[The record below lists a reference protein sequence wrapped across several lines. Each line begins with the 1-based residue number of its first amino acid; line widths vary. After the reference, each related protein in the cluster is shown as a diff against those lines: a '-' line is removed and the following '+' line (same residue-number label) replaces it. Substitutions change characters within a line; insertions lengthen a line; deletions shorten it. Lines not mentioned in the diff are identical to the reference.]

1 MAGIEGSHH
10 MELNHRQLEQLKQT
24 EMELL
29 RHFITVCEQLG
40 LTYYVLGG
48 TMLGAVRHQG
58 FIPWDDDI
66 DVGMLRKDY
75 EILLQ
80 QGQALLPE
88 GIFLQTFET
97 DPQYPANF
105 AKLRNSHTTF
115 VEASVRNRNINHG
128 VYIDIF
134 PLDYYPQRRQRWFSI
149 KKELLSLR
157 ISTTF
162 TVSGMKPTT
171 KLVRLFT
178 RLLYPTV
185 RGALRKR
192 EKLFKSVR
200 SGSRIANHCGA
211 WGVKEIVPAQWYGS
225 GAPMAF
231 EDLTVTVPKDYHSW
245 LTQVY
250 GDYMQ
255 LPPEEKRIPHHFVA
269 EFDLNQARWER

>member
-1 MAGIEGSHH
+1 
-10 MELNHRQLEQLKQT
+10 MELSQQQLEQLKQT
-24 EMELL
+24 ELELL
-29 RHFITVCEQLG
+29 RHFMDVCNQLG
-40 LTYYVLGG
+40 LTCYVLGG

-75 EILLQ
+75 EILLEK
-80 QGQALLPE
+80 GQALLPK
-88 GIFLQTFET
+88 GLFLQTFET

-105 AKLRNSHTTF
+105 AKLRNSYTTF
-115 VEASVRNRNINHG
+115 VESSVQNRDMNHG

-134 PLDYYPQRRQRWFSI
+134 PLDYYPDRRQRWFAM

-162 TVSGMKPTT
+162 TVGGMKPTT

-192 EKLFKSVR
+192 ERLFRSVTE
-200 SGSRIANHCGA
+200 GKRIANHCGA
-211 WGVKEIVPAQWYGS
+211 WGAKEIVPAQWYGK
-225 GAPMAF
+225 GTPMAF
-231 EDLTVTVPKDYHSW
+231 ENLTVTVPKDYHSW

-255 LPPEEKRIPHHFVA
+255 LPPEEKRIPHHFA
-269 EFDLNQARWER
+269 ADFDLNRPQGERYIG